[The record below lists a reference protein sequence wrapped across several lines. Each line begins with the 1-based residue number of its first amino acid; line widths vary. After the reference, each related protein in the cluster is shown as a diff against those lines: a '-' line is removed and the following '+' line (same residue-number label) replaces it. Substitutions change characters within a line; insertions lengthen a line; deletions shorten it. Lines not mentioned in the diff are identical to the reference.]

1 MRHLAC
7 KLALL
12 VFYSLTCSALVSG
25 QVISTGSL
33 SGAVVDQAGA
43 VVAGATVTVRNN
55 ETGAEYTAQTADN
68 GTFIVPSLPVG
79 TYTVTVTMQGFKQ
92 AILQDVKIDV
102 GKVSSVNVSLE
113 PGQINESVTITGA
126 GGELL
131 QTQST
136 NIATT
141 ITGRQITELPFTSR
155 DSLDLVLLLPGT
167 VQVGRPRASSV
178 NGLPKGTLNI
188 TIDGINVQDNYLKSS
203 DGFFTYIRPRIDAI
217 EEVTLSTAT
226 PGAESAGEGA
236 VQIKF
241 VTRAGTNDFRGS
253 LYWYHRNPALNANYW
268 FNNRDLPPDPVDG
281 KAPRNRVLLN
291 QFGGRLGGPIIHNR
305 AFFFVNY
312 EEFRLPERNL
322 RERTI
327 LSPQAEQGIFQYITS
342 GGVRSV
348 NLLAVA
354 AATNCNP
361 AGANATPFTPCT
373 STIDPTIGPLLAA
386 IRSSTSAGGVRP
398 LTDPNFQAFSFINS
412 GLQKRRF
419 PTVRFDLNL
428 TEKHH
433 LENIYNYQKFDSTV
447 DFLNN
452 VDPAFPGFPNFG
464 SQKSNRFSNVTA
476 WRATFSPR
484 LVNEARFG
492 FTGGTTLFFPEVN
505 SGQFQ
510 NQGGLSFGTAV
521 GTGGF
526 AAAAGISNPTV
537 TNSPSRRNTPIW
549 QFTDNLTYIHG
560 NHTFNIGGSFTQVN
574 FWGQSFPGGVVPAI
588 SFGVDS
594 SDPASRIFTSANFPG
609 ASADDLTR
617 ARGIY
622 AVLVGRV
629 TGVSGV
635 AALDEKSGQYRYL
648 GDYIQ
653 RARQRE
659 LGLYL
664 QDAWRY
670 RSNLTLNLGL
680 RWEVQFPFTALNN
693 NYSFATYD
701 DLFGISGRGNLF
713 RPGVLQGRPTQFVQ
727 FKPGDKPFATDY
739 NNFAPSVG
747 FAWSPDWK
755 SGWLHR
761 LFGSEGQSVIRAG
774 YSIATVREGMNVVA
788 SILGAN
794 PGGTV
799 NAARSLTLGNL
810 TPGTLLRDRASIA
823 PPSFPSAPSYP
834 ITGTVSDSVN
844 AFDPNLKLGYVQSW
858 TFGIQ
863 REITK
868 DMVIEARYVGTRGVK
883 LWRQYNLNEINVV
896 ENGFLNE
903 FRRAQA
909 NLQANI
915 AAGRGNTF
923 AYTGVPGTSPLPIM
937 LAYFSGIPA
946 AQANDPSRYTSALFS
961 NSTFLNLLAINN
973 PSPQGFAN
981 TILSTASLRAN
992 GINAGLPANFFVVN
1006 PDKLGGAFLVD
1017 NGGHSWYDG
1026 LTIELRRRL
1035 SQGLLL
1041 QASYTWS
1048 KALTDMYDVS
1058 SVVFSQY
1065 PTLRQTNLA
1074 KSLSPF
1080 DVRHAF
1086 KANWIYEL
1094 PFGRG
1099 RAFFGDAGSF
1109 LDSLIGGWSVHG
1121 TARVQ
1126 SGTPF
1131 RFQNVRLVNMTV
1143 DELQKFVEVR
1153 KDPNK
1158 IVYYLD
1164 PDVILNTRRAFN
1176 VTPTGYSALGA
1187 PTGKYI
1193 APAGG
1198 PDCIPAYAGQCGFA
1212 NLVLHGPRF
1221 VRLDMSVVKRIKLT
1235 ETANFELRGE
1245 FLNAI
1250 NNVNFRI
1257 GGWTADSVTV
1267 TGLGGATFGQ
1277 LGGGTA
1283 YQDLSTTNDPGG
1295 RLVQIVLRLN
1305 F

>member
-1 MRHLAC
+1 MKLFAHR
-7 KLALL
+7 LALL
-12 VFYSLTCSALVSG
+12 ALLIATSGALAIG
-25 QVISTGSL
+25 QVSSTGSL
-33 SGAVVDQAGA
+33 AGTVTDQAGA
-43 VVAGATVTVRNN
+43 VVAGATITVKNN
-55 ETGAEYTAQTADN
+55 ATGAEFTTQTSDN
-68 GTFIVPSLPVG
+68 GTFIVPSLAVG
-79 TYTVTVTMQGFKQ
+79 TYTVTITAQGFKQ
-92 AILQDVKIDV
+92 AILQEVKIDV
-102 GKVSSVNVSLE
+102 GKASSVNVALE
-113 PGQINESVTITGA
+113 PGQISESVTITGA

-131 QTQST
+131 QTQSA
-136 NIATT
+136 NVATT

-155 DSLDLVLLLPGT
+155 DALDLVLLLPGT
-167 VQVGRPRASSV
+167 AQAGRPRASSV
-178 NGLPKGTLNI
+178 NGLPKGALNI
-188 TIDGINVQDNYLKSS
+188 TIDGVNVQDNLLKSS

-226 PGAESAGEGA
+226 PGAESSAEGA

-241 VTRAGTNDFRGS
+241 VTRGGTNDLRGS
-253 LYWYHRNPALNANYW
+253 LYWYHRNPSLNANYW

-291 QFGGRLGGPIIHNR
+291 QFGGRVGGPIVIPGLFNGR
-305 AFFFVNY
+305 DKAFFFVNY
-312 EEFRLPERNL
+312 EEFRLPERTL

-327 LSPQAEQGIFQYITS
+327 LSPLAQQGVFQYANGT
-342 GGVRSV
+342 RSV
-348 NLLAVA
+348 DLLAAA

-361 AGANATPFTPCT
+361 AGANATPFIPCT
-373 STIDPTIGPLLAA
+373 STIDPTVGSLLAA
-386 IRSSTSAGGVRP
+386 IRSSTSAGGVRQ
-398 LTDPNFQAFSFINS
+398 LTDPNYQAFSFINT
-412 GLQKRRF
+412 GGQKRYF

-428 TEKHH
+428 TQNHH
-433 LENIYNYQKFDSTV
+433 LENIYNYQKFDSVV
-447 DFLNN
+447 DFLNG

-464 SQKSNRFSNVTA
+464 SQRSNRFSNVTA

-492 FTGGTTLFFPEVN
+492 FTGGTVLFFPEVN
-505 SGQFQ
+505 PGQFQ
-510 NQGGLSFGTAV
+510 NQGGYSLGIS
-521 GTGGF
+521 
-526 AAAAGISNPTV
+526 AAGISNATV
-537 TNSPSRRNTPIW
+537 TTGTSRRNTPIW
-549 QFTDNLTYIHG
+549 QFTDNLTYIRG

-574 FWGQSFPGGVVPAI
+574 LWQQSFPGGVVSSI
-588 SFGVDS
+588 GFGIDS
-594 SDPASRIFTSANFPG
+594 NDPASRIFTAANFPG
-609 ASADDLTR
+609 ASASELAT

-629 TGVSGV
+629 TSVSGV
-635 AALDEKSGQYRYL
+635 AALDEKSGQYRFL
-648 GDYIQ
+648 GDRVE

-659 LGLYL
+659 MGLYV
-664 QDAWRY
+664 QDTWRY
-670 RSNLTLNLGL
+670 RPNLTLTMGL

-693 NYSFATYD
+693 NYSFTTYQ
-701 DLFGISGRGNLF
+701 DLFGVSGPGNLF

-727 FKPGDKPFATDY
+727 FKQGDKPYDTDY

-747 FAWSPDWK
+747 FTWSPDWK
-755 SGWLHR
+755 SGLLNR
-761 LFGSEGQSVIRAG
+761 VFGSGGQSVIRAG
-774 YSIATVREGMNVVA
+774 YSIAFVREGMNVVS

-799 NAARSLTLGNL
+799 TAARSITLGNL
-810 TPGTLLRDRASIA
+810 TPGTLLRDRASLA
-823 PPSFPSAPSYP
+823 PPPFPSAPNYP
-834 ITGTVSDSVN
+834 LTGAITDSAN

-858 TFGIQ
+858 TFGVQ

-868 DMVIEARYVGTRGVK
+868 DMVVEARYVGTRGVK

-896 ENGFLNE
+896 ENGFLDE

-923 AYTGVPGTSPLPIM
+923 AFTGVPGTSPLPIL

-946 AQANDPSRYTSALFS
+946 AQANDPTRYTSGLFA
-961 NSTFLNLLAINN
+961 NSTLLNLLAINN
-973 PSPQGFAN
+973 PSPQGLAN
-981 TILSTASLRAN
+981 TILGDARLRAN
-992 GINAGLPANFFVVN
+992 GINAGLPPNFFVVN
-1006 PDKLGGAFLVD
+1006 PDKLGGAFVVD
-1017 NGGHSWYDG
+1017 NGGRSWYDG

-1035 SQGLLL
+1035 SQGLLV

-1048 KALTDMYDVS
+1048 KSLTDMYDVS

-1065 PTLRQTNLA
+1065 PTLRQPNLA
-1074 KSLSPF
+1074 KTLSPF
-1080 DVRHAF
+1080 DIRHAF

-1099 RAFFGDAGSF
+1099 KTFFGDAGGF
-1109 LDSLIGGWSVHG
+1109 VDRLIGGWAVHG

-1131 RFQNVRLVNMTV
+1131 RFQNVRLVNMTPE
-1143 DELQKFVEVR
+1143 ELQRFVEVR
-1153 KDPNK
+1153 KDPNR
-1158 IVYYLD
+1158 IVYFLD
-1164 PDVILNTRRAFN
+1164 PDVIQNTIRAFN
-1176 VTPTGYSALGA
+1176 VTPTGFSSLGA

-1221 VRLDMSVVKRIKLT
+1221 VRLDMSLVKRIRIS
-1235 ETANFELRGE
+1235 ETVNFEMRGE

-1257 GGWTADSVTV
+1257 GGWAADSVTV
-1267 TGLGGATFGQ
+1267 GNFGSPTFGQ
-1277 LGGGTA
+1277 LGSGTV

>member
-1 MRHLAC
+1 MKLFAHRLAL
-7 KLALL
+7 LALL
-12 VFYSLTCSALVSG
+12 VATSGALAIG
-25 QVISTGSL
+25 QVSSTGSL
-33 SGAVVDQAGA
+33 AGTVTDQAGA
-43 VVAGATVTVRNN
+43 VVAGATVTVKNN
-55 ETGAEYTAQTADN
+55 ATGAEFTTQTSDN
-68 GTFIVPSLPVG
+68 GTFTVPSLAVG
-79 TYTVTVTMQGFKQ
+79 TYTVTITVQGFKQ
-92 AILQDVKIDV
+92 AVLQEVKIDV
-102 GKVSSVNVSLE
+102 GKASSVNVALE
-113 PGQINESVTITGA
+113 PGQITESVTITGA

-131 QTQST
+131 QTQSA
-136 NIATT
+136 NVATT

-155 DSLDLVLLLPGT
+155 DALDLVLLLPGT
-167 VQVGRPRASSV
+167 AQAGRPRASSV
-178 NGLPKGTLNI
+178 NGLPKGALNI
-188 TIDGINVQDNYLKSS
+188 TIDGVNVQDNLLKSS

-226 PGAESAGEGA
+226 PGAESSAEGA

-241 VTRAGTNDFRGS
+241 VTRGGTNDLRGS
-253 LYWYHRNPALNANYW
+253 LYWYHRNPSLNANYW

-291 QFGGRLGGPIIHNR
+291 QFGGRVGGPIVIPGLFNGR
-305 AFFFVNY
+305 DKAFFFVNY
-312 EEFRLPERNL
+312 EEFRLPERTL

-327 LSPQAEQGIFQYITS
+327 LSPLAQQGVFQYANGT
-342 GGVRSV
+342 RSV
-348 NLLAVA
+348 NLLAAA

-361 AGANATPFTPCT
+361 AGANATPFIPCT
-373 STIDPTIGPLLAA
+373 STIDPTVGSLLAA
-386 IRSSTSAGGVRP
+386 IRSSTSAGGVRQ
-398 LTDPNFQAFSFINS
+398 LTDPNYQAFSFINT
-412 GLQKRRF
+412 GGQKRYF

-428 TEKHH
+428 TQNHH
-433 LENIYNYQKFDSTV
+433 LENIYNYQKFDSVV
-447 DFLNN
+447 DFLNG

-492 FTGGTTLFFPEVN
+492 FTGGTVLFFPEVN
-505 SGQFQ
+505 PGQFQ
-510 NQGGLSFGTAV
+510 NQGGYSLGIS
-521 GTGGF
+521 
-526 AAAAGISNPTV
+526 AAGISNATV
-537 TNSPSRRNTPIW
+537 TTGTSRRNSPIW
-549 QFTDNLTYIHG
+549 QFTDNLTYIRG

-574 FWGQSFPGGVVPAI
+574 LWQQSFPGGVVSSI
-588 SFGVDS
+588 GFGIDS
-594 SDPASRIFTSANFPG
+594 NDPASRIFTAANFPG
-609 ASADDLTR
+609 ASASELAT

-629 TGVSGV
+629 TSVSGV
-635 AALDEKSGQYRYL
+635 AALDEKSGQYRFL
-648 GDYIQ
+648 GDRVE

-659 LGLYL
+659 MGLYV
-664 QDAWRY
+664 QDTWRY
-670 RSNLTLNLGL
+670 RPNLTLTMGL

-693 NYSFATYD
+693 NYSFTTYQ
-701 DLFGISGRGNLF
+701 DLFGVSGPGNLF

-727 FKPGDKPFATDY
+727 FKQGDKPYNTDY

-747 FAWSPDWK
+747 FTWSPDWK
-755 SGWLHR
+755 SGLLNR
-761 LFGSEGQSVIRAG
+761 VFGSGGQSVIRAG
-774 YSIATVREGMNVVA
+774 YSIAFVREGMNVVS

-799 NAARSLTLGNL
+799 TAARSITLGNL
-810 TPGTLLRDRASIA
+810 TPGTLLRDRASLA
-823 PPSFPSAPSYP
+823 PPPFPSAPNYP
-834 ITGTVSDSVN
+834 LTGAITDSAN

-858 TFGIQ
+858 TFGVQ

-868 DMVIEARYVGTRGVK
+868 DMVVEARYVGTRGVK
-883 LWRQYNLNEINVV
+883 LWRQYNLNEINVL

-923 AYTGVPGTSPLPIM
+923 AFTGVPGTSPLPIL

-946 AQANDPSRYTSALFS
+946 AQANDPTRYTSGLFANSAL
-961 NSTFLNLLAINN
+961 LNLLAINN
-973 PSPQGFAN
+973 PNPQGLAN
-981 TILSTASLRAN
+981 TILGNAGLRAN
-992 GINAGLPANFFVVN
+992 GINAGLPPNFFVVN
-1006 PDKLGGAFLVD
+1006 PDKLGGAFVVD
-1017 NGGHSWYDG
+1017 NGGRSWYDG

-1035 SQGLLL
+1035 SQGLLV

-1048 KALTDMYDVS
+1048 KSLTDMYDVS

-1065 PTLRQTNLA
+1065 PTLRQPNLA
-1074 KSLSPF
+1074 KTLSPF
-1080 DVRHAF
+1080 DIRHAF

-1099 RAFFGDAGSF
+1099 KTFFGDAGGF
-1109 LDSLIGGWSVHG
+1109 VDRLIGGWAVHG

-1131 RFQNVRLVNMTV
+1131 RFQNVRLVNMTPE
-1143 DELQKFVEVR
+1143 ELQRLVEVR
-1153 KDPNK
+1153 KDPNR
-1158 IVYYLD
+1158 IVYFLD
-1164 PDVILNTRRAFN
+1164 PDVIQNTIRAFN
-1176 VTPTGYSALGA
+1176 VTPTGFSSLGA

-1221 VRLDMSVVKRIKLT
+1221 VRLDMSLVKRIRIS
-1235 ETANFELRGE
+1235 ETVNFEMRGE

-1257 GGWTADSVTV
+1257 GGWAADSVTV
-1267 TGLGGATFGQ
+1267 GNFGSLTFGQ
-1277 LGGGTA
+1277 LGSGTV